1 MFENVGTYVSTVRVE
16 LLERE
21 AALEALAQA
30 HAAAAGGS
38 GRAVVISGEP
48 GIGKTALVRRFLD
61 DLEDGARVLFG
72 TLRRPLDPTSAW
84 PVPRPGGKR
93 LAGLG
98 EALAA
103 GAPPHEIQIC

>member
-21 AALEALAQA
+21 AALETLAQA
-30 HAAAAGGS
+30 HAAAAAGA
-38 GRAVVISGEP
+38 GRAVGISGEP

-72 TLRRPLDPTSAW
+72 TCDDLSIARPLGPFRD
-84 PVPRPGGKR
+84 
-93 LAGLG
+93 LAGSVSRASG
-98 EALAA
+98 RHWRRARRRTKSRTS
-103 GAPPHEIQIC
+103 